1 MTGDRH
7 VRFCESRGVRLPP
20 ATFLNA
26 GRVPP
31 RVDARVKAGLLDLV
45 QVAVGVGWSAR
56 RAAARLGVDDARL
69 DRWLDRRAAGALAD
83 RSPGGTALHGLL
95 DAERAAIVAL

>member
-7 VRFCESRGVRLPP
+7 VRFCESRGVRFPP

-45 QVAVGVGWSAR
+45 DVAVKACWSAR
-56 RAAARLGVDDARL
+56 R
-69 DRWLDRRAAGALAD
+69 GAPTS
-83 RSPGGTALHGLL
+83 RP
-95 DAERAAIVAL
+95 